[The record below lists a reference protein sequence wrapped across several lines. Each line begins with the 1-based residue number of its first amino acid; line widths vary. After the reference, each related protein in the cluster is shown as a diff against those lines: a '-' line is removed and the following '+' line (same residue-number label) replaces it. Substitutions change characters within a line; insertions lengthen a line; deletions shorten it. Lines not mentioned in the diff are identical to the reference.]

1 MPPLQLNPRDP
12 LSPEDPQPRAQR
24 ASWPGEPE
32 FGPGPHGLQPSRQ
45 PLSLGEM
52 RCKGSWLTVAGSGGE
67 APATSRVT
75 WAGRQQWHAQRQGRR
90 QLQRIPTGGV
100 LLGRNPTCF
109 SKQYPIGTLYM

>member
-75 WAGRQQWHAQRQGRR
+75 
-90 QLQRIPTGGV
+90 
-100 LLGRNPTCF
+100 
-109 SKQYPIGTLYM
+109 